1 MVHADVDQAALDGAA
16 DDREAD
22 RGREHLWEER
32 DDVDVQEG
40 HVALFDRLRRLLPS
54 ALRPPGVPSGPL
66 ARGTR
71 ALERGQ
77 LDAAEAAF
85 AEALASASTAAEVAV
100 VRNKRAILAIR
111 RGDRDGAVREL
122 IEALEALPR
131 SPAAITT
138 VGNMLLEDG
147 MIPDAI
153 AHYEYALLIDGD
165 YAPAYHNLGVALHR
179 SGRRGEAVRML
190 RKATR
195 LEGRIKRT

>member
-1 MVHADVDQAALDGAA
+1 
-16 DDREAD
+16 
-22 RGREHLWEER
+22 
-32 DDVDVQEG
+32 
-40 HVALFDRLRRLLPS
+40 
-54 ALRPPGVPSGPL
+54 VPSGPL

-85 AEALASASTAAEVAV
+85 AEALASASTAAEVAA

-111 RGDRDGAVREL
+111 RGDRDGAVGEL

-153 AHYEYALLIDGD
+153 AHYEYALLIDD
-165 YAPAYHNLGVALHR
+165 AYAPAYHNLGVALHR